1 MKASAPALLAVR
13 NSTENEPHGAFVTR
27 VPENTGTLLSVMP
40 TRNGWPPRLL
50 STSISSRIRPS
61 SPLAFNAQVLPAEQW
76 PAARTSPPPPW
87 ANAGAALATKVA
99 PSESA
104 RIAQAR
110 VRFIVLLLEAWLA
123 SDCRD
128 PLTLEGLR

>member
-61 SPLAFNAQVLPAEQW
+61 SPLAFNAQVLPGGAVAGGANV
-76 PAARTSPPPPW
+76 PAATLGKRRCG
-87 ANAGAALATKVA
+87 AG
-99 PSESA
+99 
-104 RIAQAR
+104 
-110 VRFIVLLLEAWLA
+110 
-123 SDCRD
+123 D
-128 PLTLEGLR
+128 EGGPE